1 MKVFKTLNSPA
12 KNKSRITK
20 IEGFLVSSKREES
33 TKCGHVVGTVTVLS
47 LGIDDVTSLDAG
59 AGAKTFRL
67 AVAHPLVEGSVCR

>member
-33 TKCGHVVGTVTVLS
+33 TKCEQVCEIVT
-47 LGIDDVTSLDAG
+47 G
-59 AGAKTFRL
+59 
-67 AVAHPLVEGSVCR
+67 VEFGNGKNTIRTKKRVFKS